1 MAIKPQ
7 FGLALAV
14 ATLARRDWPMML
26 GAVVSI
32 TVQALIAYTVLDETV
47 FYDFLQMAR
56 LAAEHSA
63 LLEPRAYQSHS
74 LFTLARLTP
83 ASIETPL
90 WIVASVI
97 VLWWV
102 ARVWRLDAPLRL
114 RLSAVIIASVLVN
127 PHLIVYDATL
137 LVLPLI
143 WVSAAMREMRRPE
156 ETSWTW
162 LAMYGLFAT
171 LLAPTAAVI
180 GLQLSVVLMVYLFV
194 LATRLSY
201 ERDAACCAGAHGVT
215 P

>member
-1 MAIKPQ
+1 
-7 FGLALAV
+7 
-14 ATLARRDWPMML
+14 
-26 GAVVSI
+26 
-32 TVQALIAYTVLDETV
+32 
-47 FYDFLQMAR
+47 
-56 LAAEHSA
+56 
-63 LLEPRAYQSHS
+63 
-74 LFTLARLTP
+74 
-83 ASIETPL
+83 
-90 WIVASVI
+90 
-97 VLWWV
+97 
-102 ARVWRLDAPLRL
+102 
-114 RLSAVIIASVLVN
+114 VIIASVLVN

-143 WVSAAMREMRRPE
+143 WVSAAVREMRRPE